1 MSQNRPEWAPNDTLV
16 IRIMQ
21 ARSAPIQRTATFCV
35 AQAASG
41 ECSIWCLG
49 FCSCNVFTAATRTTE
64 AETQTVQNEAHVVV
78 AQLVEHHLAKVDV
91 ASSNLVDHSHY
102 IVQYSRWGGREARQ
116 RTANPCTRVRIPF
129 PPPWLIQ
136 SMLLYSTAGCLGR
149 LAQR

>member
-1 MSQNRPEWAPNDTLV
+1 MSQKQKESSRNDKRV
-16 IRIMQ
+16 IRMMQ
-21 ARSAPIQRTATFCV
+21 AKSAPIQGTAALDG
-35 AQAASG
+35 AQSGSG